1 PVVHKYL
8 KEMNANTFGKDPN
21 SITVG
26 EMSSTTIKNSI
37 EYSKP
42 SEHELSMVFNFH
54 HLKVDYKNGEKWTK
68 TPFDFMKL
76 KELFTQW
83 QEKMDQGGGW
93 NALFWNNHDQP
104 IALNR
109 FGDPGKYRIKSAEM
123 LATAIHLMRGTPYIY
138 MGEELGMVNPDYSSM
153 KDYVDVE
160 SLNAFKE
167 LKKKGMTAK
176 EAFEII
182 QTKSRDNSRTPMHW
196 DASKYAGF
204 SKVKPWL
211 MPKKQDK
218 INVQEELSHGEIFN
232 YYQKLIKLR
241 KNEPL
246 ISDGHIKMFLKD
258 DPQILAYER
267 FLENKNDKLLVFTNF
282 YGKKHIVQLPE
293 KYQNK
298 HVQVIISNYKQTNL
312 SLNERL
318 TLRPYEALAVKIS

>member
-1 PVVHKYL
+1 
-8 KEMNANTFGKDPN
+8 
-21 SITVG
+21 
-26 EMSSTTIKNSI
+26 
-37 EYSKP
+37 
-42 SEHELSMVFNFH
+42 
-54 HLKVDYKNGEKWTK
+54 
-68 TPFDFMKL
+68 
-76 KELFTQW
+76 
-83 QEKMDQGGGW
+83 
-93 NALFWNNHDQP
+93 
-104 IALNR
+104 
-109 FGDPGKYRIKSAEM
+109 M

-211 MPKKQDK
+211 MPKKQDR
-218 INVQEELSHGEIFN
+218 INVQEELRHGEIFN

-246 ISDGHIKMFLKD
+246 ISDGHIKMFLKN